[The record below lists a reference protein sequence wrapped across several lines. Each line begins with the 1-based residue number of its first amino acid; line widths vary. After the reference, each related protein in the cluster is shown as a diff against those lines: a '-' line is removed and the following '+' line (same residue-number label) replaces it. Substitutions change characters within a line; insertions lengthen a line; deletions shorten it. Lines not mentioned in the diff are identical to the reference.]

1 MSGSASTTRLSN
13 NLINIKNKTNNP
25 FLILTDVTEDIQID
39 FNKYKKLIEH
49 IINIIAGHEHV
60 FKIREDYDNAITIKL
75 NELYGNV
82 QQINR
87 QQIGNSTTEDVVHSI
102 GGE

>member
-13 NLINIKNKTNNP
+13 NFINIKNKNNNP
-25 FLILTDVTEDIQID
+25 FLILTDVTEDIQVD
-39 FNKYKKLIEH
+39 FNKYKKLTEH

-75 NELYGNV
+75 KELYGNV

-87 QQIGNSTTEDVVHSI
+87 QQLENTTTEDIVHSI